1 MPTPR
6 RSYLKDISGVFSSNL
21 FALLNAFIIDII
33 LSRELGPEGRGIYM
47 SILVVPIIV
56 VSFAMLGIRRS
67 AAYHLG
73 KGLFSENRIISG
85 MMSLMILTSV
95 IAMVVSWTG
104 IVMADPKGMTM
115 PMVLLAVLSIPV
127 RMALVYSGGIYIGKE
142 DFRRSNLQVWLP
154 QLFNLLGVLLFVVLI
169 RGSVTGALFS
179 LFISNLLVASISLSY
194 LFRKYSIRIRFDREV
209 LGSLAGLGV
218 VYAIAVVTMQ
228 LNYRVDLLLLQE
240 LSTMKEVG
248 YYSLGVAITDKLW
261 QIPASIGLVVM
272 SRSANATDEDE
283 LNADVARLLRLSF
296 FFVLILAIILWL
308 IIPFLLPLLFGE
320 RFTPSIPIVRWMLPG
335 VLMFVNA
342 RVLSGR
348 FAGKGQPLIL
358 VAVFLP
364 ALLLNILLNLW
375 WIPDY
380 GGIGAA
386 WASNASYTAGS
397 IALLAWFSFKMKIS
411 LGEIL
416 KFRSSD
422 FSFIKNYLRRRLN
435 GVKPERR
442 TGNQEIDENHG

>member
-21 FALLNAFIIDII
+21 FALLNAFVIDII

-73 KGLFSENRIISG
+73 KGIFSENRVISG
-85 MMSLMILTSV
+85 MMSLMILTSAA
-95 IAMVVSWTG
+95 AMLISWIG
-104 IVMADPKGMTM
+104 IMVANPEGMSM

-154 QLFNLLGVLLFVVLI
+154 QLLNLLGVLLFVVLI

-179 LFISNLLVASISLSY
+179 LFISNMLVASISLSH
-194 LFRKYSIRIRFDREV
+194 LFRKYSIRIRFDKEV

-218 VYAIAVVTMQ
+218 VYAVAVVTMQ

-272 SRSANATDEDE
+272 SRSANATDESE
-283 LNADVARLLRLSF
+283 LNHDVARLLRLSF
-296 FFVLILAIILWL
+296 ISVLLLAILLWL

-335 VLMFVNA
+335 VLMFVIA

-348 FAGKGQPLIL
+348 FAGKGQPWIL
-358 VAVFLP
+358 VAAFLP

-375 WIPDY
+375 WIPGY
-380 GGIGAA
+380 GGVGAA
-386 WASNASYTAGS
+386 WASNVSYTAGS
-397 IALLAWFSFKMKIS
+397 IALLLWFSVRMHIPMW
-411 LGEIL
+411 EIL
-416 KFRSSD
+416 RFRTSD
-422 FSFIKNYLRRRLN
+422 FDFVRNFIRRRFTRHATQN
-435 GVKPERR
+435 R
-442 TGNQEIDENHG
+442 TEPRETGENPG